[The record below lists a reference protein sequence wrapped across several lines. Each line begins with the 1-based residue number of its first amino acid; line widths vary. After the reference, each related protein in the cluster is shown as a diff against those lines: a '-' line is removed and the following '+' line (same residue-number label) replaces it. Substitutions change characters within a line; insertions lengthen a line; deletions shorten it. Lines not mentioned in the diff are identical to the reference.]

1 MLFINSFIH
10 LTDLYNAIVMGQV
23 FGSNKSKIVIKNTL
37 ALIVSFAERQGLNNH
52 RIKYKLMNMVSSEK
66 DMK

>member
-1 MLFINSFIH
+1 
-10 LTDLYNAIVMGQV
+10 MGQV